1 MKKALR
7 QLSYLFTLTR
17 EEQYF
22 LAGVLAIAIVGIA
35 ARYWHLKHETPETY
49 QPEGVA
55 LTEEVRSE

>member
-17 EEQYF
+17 EEQVF

-35 ARYWHLKHETPETY
+35 ARYWHLKQEKPEPY

-55 LTEEVRSE
+55 LTEEARNE